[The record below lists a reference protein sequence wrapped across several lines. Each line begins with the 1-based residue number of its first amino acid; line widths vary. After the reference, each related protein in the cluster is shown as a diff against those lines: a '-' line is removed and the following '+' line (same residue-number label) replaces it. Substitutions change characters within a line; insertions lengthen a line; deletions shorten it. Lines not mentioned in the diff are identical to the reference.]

1 MVLHFHKNNISTK
14 INTSYNTKNNR
25 NFDPKNIKAPPVT
38 PAEEKKLLKF
48 QDMGTCGMKN
58 TSEKKIF
65 KFEDMKLIPESIKS
79 SVNLNT
85 FKLNNK
91 FKCVVT
97 FLLQA
102 RFI

>member
-1 MVLHFHKNNISTK
+1 
-14 INTSYNTKNNR
+14 
-25 NFDPKNIKAPPVT
+25 
-38 PAEEKKLLKF
+38 
-48 QDMGTCGMKN
+48 MKN

-97 FLLQA
+97 FLLQV